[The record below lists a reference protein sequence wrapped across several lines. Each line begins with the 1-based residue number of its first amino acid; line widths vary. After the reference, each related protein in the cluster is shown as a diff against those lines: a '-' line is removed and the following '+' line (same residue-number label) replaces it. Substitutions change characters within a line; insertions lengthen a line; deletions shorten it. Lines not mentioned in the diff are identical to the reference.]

1 MKSKGE
7 KDDPRVP
14 AGVTCWADAPQTT
27 NELEDTEVQVWLGA
41 GELKTPRGHVGGGG
55 GHDHPG
61 ATETDLDSRL
71 RFRAETEIGRY

>member
-14 AGVTCWADAPQTT
+14 AGVTGWADEPQTT

-41 GELKTPRGHVGGGG
+41 GELKTPRGHVGGAV
-55 GHDHPG
+55 DMTIQEPQKQIWTPG
-61 ATETDLDSRL
+61 
-71 RFRAETEIGRY
+71 